1 MTENE
6 RIGIILRQQRNLIN
20 GLLKR
25 LKNSEEKISIE
36 DLREI
41 FWSRFHPFYDEYLIE
56 KLDEI
61 NNRLKKNT
69 NFQCRYSEE
78 TDGMMKMLIAPRQG
92 QADIK
97 EIRNTGLK
105 EIRDFTKNT
114 KELIIVDPYIFGGAT
129 EKATTYIEEF
139 KRCSRIDNQ
148 SINKIHII
156 YSSGQG
162 NTLAIKNGIKKLARD
177 NNCSLTSY
185 DSDKIHDRIW
195 IKDKTEAIVVGT
207 SFGGIGSRLCFIL
220 ELPKY
225 DLTNLLDYLTEEKFF
240 TSTLVKMTTTTKQN
254 RKPSR

>member
-6 RIGIILRQQRNLIN
+6 RIEIILRQQRSLIN

-25 LKNSEEKISIE
+25 LKNSEEKISID

-41 FWSRFHPFYDEYLIE
+41 FWYRFHPFYDEYLIE

-61 NNRLKKNT
+61 NHRLKNT
-69 NFQCRYSEE
+69 NFQCRYTEE

-105 EIRDFTKNT
+105 EIRDFTKDT
-114 KELIIVDPYIFGGAT
+114 KELIIIDPYIFGGETNRAS
-129 EKATTYIEEF
+129 TYIEEF

-156 YSSGQG
+156 YSSGHG
-162 NTLAIKNGIKKLARD
+162 NTSAIKNGIKKLASD

-207 SFGGIGSRLCFIL
+207 SFGGIGNRLCFIL
-220 ELPKY
+220 DLPKY
-225 DLTNLLDYLTEEKFF
+225 DLISLLDFLTEEKFF
-240 TSTLVKMTTTTKQN
+240 TSTF
-254 RKPSR
+254 S

>member
-6 RIGIILRQQRNLIN
+6 KLEVILRQQRNLIN

-25 LKNSEEKISIE
+25 LKNSEEKISKE

-41 FWSRFHPFYDEYLIE
+41 FWYRFRPYFDEFLIE

-61 NNRLKKNT
+61 NYRLKNT

-78 TDGMMKMLIAPRQG
+78 TDGMMKMLIAPRHG
-92 QADIK
+92 KADIK

-105 EIRDFTKNT
+105 EIRDFTKDT
-114 KELIIVDPYIFGGAT
+114 KELIIIDPYIFGGT
-129 EKATTYIEEF
+129 TDKASTYIEEF

-156 YSSGQG
+156 YSSRHG
-162 NTLAIKNGIKKLARD
+162 NTTAIKNGIKKLARD
-177 NNCSLTSY
+177 NNCILTSY

-207 SFGGIGSRLCFIL
+207 SFGGIGNRLCFIL
-220 ELPKY
+220 DLPKY
-225 DLTNLLDYLTEEKFF
+225 DLTNLLDYLSEEKFF
-240 TSTLVKMTTTTKQN
+240 TTTY
-254 RKPSR
+254 S

>member
-6 RIGIILRQQRNLIN
+6 RIEILLRQQRNLIN

-36 DLREI
+36 DLQKI
-41 FWSRFHPFYDEYLIE
+41 FWYRFHPFYDEYLVD

-61 NNRLKKNT
+61 NNRLKNT

-78 TDGMMKMLIAPRQG
+78 TDGMMKMLIAPRRG
-92 QADIK
+92 QTDIK

-105 EIRDFTKNT
+105 EIRDFTKDT
-114 KELIIVDPYIFGGAT
+114 KELIIIDPYIFGGET
-129 EKATTYIEEF
+129 DKASTYIEEF
-139 KRCSRIDNQ
+139 KRCSRIDNK
-148 SINKIHII
+148 SITKIHII
-156 YSSGQG
+156 YSSQQG
-162 NTLAIKNGIKKLARD
+162 NTSAIKNGIKKLASD

-195 IKDKTEAIVVGT
+195 IKDKAEAIVVGT
-207 SFGGIGSRLCFIL
+207 SFGGIGNRLCFIL

-225 DLTNLLDYLTEEKFF
+225 DLIRLLDYLIEEKYF
-240 TSTLVKMTTTTKQN
+240 TSTF
-254 RKPSR
+254 S